1 MTQILV
7 SSERESLKVI
17 VDDSSVKN
25 RRGEELGCGGR
36 IVRRFVDVLDN
47 AELQL
52 NWKTDESSHGGR
64 WTEIPPFLPVMMETT
79 RCCWLSEAQAKS
91 CSSSVGLGVTSAAR
105 NHVTTW
111 WFFSGSPAVLEH

>member
-1 MTQILV
+1 LGKRTKVAACQSDMTQILV

-52 NWKTDESSHGGR
+52 NWKTAESSHGGR
-64 WTEIPPFLPVMMETT
+64 WTEF
-79 RCCWLSEAQAKS
+79 RLSY
-91 CSSSVGLGVTSAAR
+91 R
-105 NHVTTW
+105 
-111 WFFSGSPAVLEH
+111 